1 MIPTSL
7 DTAADRTAVLQAAE
21 RLRRAGETGVPC
33 APVRDLIGVDDLAA
47 AYAVQAR
54 NIHARLRAGATV
66 VGRKI
71 GLTSRAVQQ
80 QLGVD
85 RPDFGWLLND
95 MDLTGAAEVPMDL
108 LLQPKAEAEIAF
120 VLNADLADGPLDDAQ
135 VRAAVDHARVAIEIV
150 DSRVSGWDIGFGD
163 TVADNASSG
172 LYVLGDERRSLAEFE
187 PVEVAMS
194 MSIDGVEVSSGTGA
208 DCLGDPLH
216 ALAWLAR
223 TAREHGEPLRAW
235 QVVLS
240 GALGPMRDVPPGA
253 TVTATV
259 SGLGSVTA
267 HFSQPVPRQ
276 EAS

>member
-1 MIPTSL
+1 MNPTSH
-7 DTAADRTAVLQAAE
+7 DIDVDRAAE
-21 RLRRAGETGVPC
+21 RLRLAAETGVPC

-47 AYAVQAR
+47 AYAVQSRIIDAR
-54 NIHARLRAGATV
+54 RRAGATV

-71 GLTSRAVQQ
+71 GLTSKAVQQ

-85 RPDFGWLLND
+85 RPDFGWLLDD
-95 MDLTGAAEVPMDL
+95 MDLTGAAEVPMER

-120 VLNADLADGPLDDAQ
+120 VLRADLADGPLDDAQ
-135 VRAAVDHARVAIEIV
+135 VRAAVDHAVAALEIV
-150 DSRVSGWDIGFGD
+150 DSRVAGWDIAFGD

-172 LYVLGDERRSLAEFE
+172 LYVLGTERRTLAEFE

-208 DCLGDPLH
+208 DCLGDPLL

-223 TAREHGEPLRAW
+223 TAREYGEPLRAG

-240 GALGPMRDVPPGA
+240 GALGPMRDVHPGA
-253 TVTATV
+253 TVTAAI

-267 HFSQPVPRQ
+267 HFSHPVPHQ
-276 EAS
+276 EAP